1 MRVGF
6 AGKVAHAFLDS
17 KLTPLIIAASL
28 GLGALALLA
37 TPREEEPQ
45 IRVPMVDVMVAW
57 PGAEPAEV
65 ENRIV
70 APIERILWG
79 VPGVEH
85 IYSVSRPGMGMVT
98 VRFKVNES
106 NEDSLVKVYERQT
119 AMSWIMPRDIMPPV
133 IELHSIDDVPFL
145 SLTLW
150 GEGWSSD
157 RLRPLAAE
165 LAQELSEI
173 PEASRAQLI
182 GGQPR
187 VVRVEPDPDR
197 LAAAGVSWMQLT
209 SALQAAS
216 VRQAAGTAVRDN
228 REIRV
233 EVGPLFRSSEEVG
246 RVVVALAQGRPVYV
260 SQVARVVDGPD
271 EAQDAVF
278 FSPGPAGARG
288 GQPAGSEHPAVTIAL
303 SKRTGANASALAERV
318 LHKLEDLRPR
328 LVPAEVHVEVTR
340 NYGETAQE
348 KSNELVDHLLIATLS
363 VVALISLA
371 MGWRSGLV
379 VGIAVPVTLAL
390 TLFIY
395 FLAGYTLNRVT
406 LFALIFS
413 IGILVDDAIV
423 VVENIER
430 HYREKKG
437 QPLLRTAIEA
447 VDEVG
452 NPTILATFTVIA
464 AILPMAFVRGL
475 MGPYMRP
482 IPTGASAAM
491 LFSLAIAFMVTPWA
505 AYRLLKGVD
514 LSHGHA
520 GHEPA
525 SSSGVARLYR
535 RVMNALIA
543 RPVLRWSFFGAVALV
558 LLIAMAMVGL
568 GLVKVKMLPFDNK
581 SEFQV
586 LVDHPEGTPFE
597 VTLETARQMKS
608 YLATVPEV
616 KNLQL
621 YAGNAAPFNFNG
633 LVRHYFLRRSPNWA
647 DLQVNLSPKHD
658 RAAQSHD
665 IAKRVRPALVEI
677 ATRRGASVKVVEIPP
692 GPPVMDTMVA
702 EIYGPTEAARL
713 EVAKTVRGLF
723 ETTPGVV
730 DVHDSLETPRERVLV
745 SLDREKA
752 GLKGIPAM
760 AAVETL
766 AGPGAGRDVA
776 RIDAPSSREP
786 VPVRVRLSAAD
797 RASAKRRLSLRVDSK
812 QGGQVAIGELAHVE
826 RAPEPQPLV
835 RKDLKPVVYVMGDLA
850 GERESPVYAI
860 LALNQRLDALTL
872 PGGAKLERYSVEAP
886 ETSDRQAMKWDGE
899 WQITYEV
906 FRDLGIAFAVVLV
919 LIAVL
924 VIGWFQSFAVP
935 LAILLPIPLSL
946 IGILPGHW
954 MFGAFFTATSMIGF
968 IAGAGIIVRN
978 SIILV
983 DFTELR
989 LRQGMSLEE
998 AVVEAGELRFR
1009 PILLTAAAVVVGS
1022 LVMLFD
1028 PIFQGLAISLMMG
1041 SIAAVILSP
1050 VTVPVLYY
1058 LIARRGRAEELHRE
1072 GAAPTVSA

>member
-1 MRVGF
+1 MRVGL

-17 KLTPLIIAASL
+17 KLTPLVIAASL

-65 ENRIV
+65 ENRVV

-106 NEDSLVKVYERQT
+106 NEASLVKVYERQS
-119 AMSWIMPRDIMPPV
+119 AMSWIMPRDIQPPIV
-133 IELHSIDDVPFL
+133 ELHSIDDVPFL
-145 SLTLW
+145 TLTLW
-150 GEGWSSD
+150 GEGWSTD

-165 LAQELSEI
+165 LAQELSEV

-197 LAAAGVSWMQLT
+197 MAAAGISWMQLT
-209 SALQAAS
+209 GALQAAS

-228 REIRV
+228 REARV
-233 EVGPLFRSSEEVG
+233 EVGPLFRSSEEIG
-246 RVVVALAQGRPVYV
+246 KVVVGLSQGRPVYV
-260 SQVARVVDGPD
+260 SQVARVIDGPD
-271 EAQDAVF
+271 EATDAVF
-278 FSPGPAGARG
+278 FSPGPAGASG
-288 GQPAGSEHPAVTIAL
+288 GAPAGSEHPAVTIAL
-303 SKRTGANASALAERV
+303 SKRTGANATVLAENV
-318 LHKLEDLRPR
+318 LRKVEDLRPR
-328 LVPAEVHVEVTR
+328 LLPAEVRVEVTR

-348 KSNELVDHLLIATLS
+348 KSNELVDHLLVATLS
-363 VVALISLA
+363 VVVLISLA

-395 FLAGYTLNRVT
+395 YVAGYTLNRVT

-430 HYREKKG
+430 HHREKKR
-437 QPLLRTAIEA
+437 LSFLRVAVEA
-447 VDEVG
+447 TDEVG

-464 AILPMAFVRGL
+464 AILPMAFVRGM
-475 MGPYMRP
+475 MGPYMSP

-491 LFSLAIAFMVTPWA
+491 LFSLAVAFMVTPWA
-505 AYRLLKGVD
+505 AARVFRR
-514 LSHGHA
+514 HA
-520 GHEPA
+520 ATARDEGPEGR
-525 SSSGVARLYR
+525 STRLYR
-535 RVMNALIA
+535 RVMTSLVTRAST
-543 RPVLRWSFFGAVALV
+543 RWAFFAFVVAL
-558 LLIAMAMVGL
+558 LAAAAALVGV

-586 LVDHPEGTPFE
+586 MIDHPEGTPLE
-597 VTLETARQMKS
+597 VTLETARRMKD

-616 KNLQL
+616 RNVQL

-633 LVRHYFLRRSPNWA
+633 LVRHYFLRRSPHLA

-658 RAAQSHD
+658 RDAQSHD

-677 ATRRGASVKVVEIPP
+677 AKRRGASVKVVEIPP
-692 GPPVMDTMVA
+692 GPPVMATMVA
-702 EIYGPTEAARL
+702 EVYGPTPQVRQ
-713 EVAKTVRGLF
+713 EVAKSVRSLF

-730 DVHDSLETPRERVLV
+730 DVHDSMEAERERVLV
-745 SLDREKA
+745 SVDREKA

-776 RIDAPSSREP
+776 RIDAPTSREP

-797 RASAKRRLSLRVDSK
+797 RASRERRLALRVDSPL
-812 QGGQVAIGELAHVE
+812 GGQVAIGELARVE

-860 LALNQRLDALTL
+860 LALNEGLDALKL
-872 PGGAKLERYSVEAP
+872 PDGAGIERYSTVAP
-886 ETSDRQAMKWDGE
+886 ETSDRVEMKWDGE

-906 FRDLGIAFAVVLV
+906 FRDLGIAFAVVLA

-924 VIGWFQSFAVP
+924 VVGWFQSFTVP

-946 IGILPGHW
+946 IGILPGHFL
-954 MFGAFFTATSMIGF
+954 FGAFFTATSMIGF

-983 DFTELR
+983 DFVELK
-989 LRQGMSLEE
+989 LRQGMALEE
-998 AVVEAGELRFR
+998 AVVEAGVVRFR
-1009 PILLTAAAVVVGS
+1009 PMLLTAAAVVVGS
-1022 LVMLFD
+1022 FVMLFD

-1041 SIAAVILSP
+1041 EVAATFLSRLA
-1050 VTVPVLYY
+1050 VPVVYY
-1058 LIARRGRAEELHRE
+1058 LIARRGRAEELRQE
-1072 GAAPTVSA
+1072 GLAPAVVA

>member
-1 MRVGF
+1 MRTGF
-6 AGKVAHAFLDS
+6 AGRLAHAFLDS

-28 GLGALALLA
+28 GLGALALFA

-85 IYSVSRPGMGMVT
+85 IYSVSRPGMAMIT

-119 AMSWIMPRDIMPPV
+119 AMGWIMPRDAMPPI

-165 LAQELSEI
+165 LAQELSEV

-197 LAAAGVSWMQLT
+197 MAAAGISWMQLT
-209 SALQAAS
+209 GALQAAS
-216 VRQAAGTAVRDN
+216 VRQAAGSAVRDN

-233 EVGPLFRSSEEVG
+233 EVGPLFQSSEEVG
-246 RVVVALAQGRPVYV
+246 RVVVGLAQGRPVYL
-260 SQVARVVDGPD
+260 SQVARVFDGPD
-271 EAQDAVF
+271 EATDAVF
-278 FSPGPAGARG
+278 FTPGPAGATAG
-288 GQPAGSEHPAVTIAL
+288 APVGSEHAAVTIAL
-303 SKRTGANASALAERV
+303 SKRTGANASALAQSV
-318 LHKLEDLRPR
+318 LRKLEDLRPR
-328 LVPAEVHVEVTR
+328 LVPAEVHVDVTR

-491 LFSLAIAFMVTPWA
+491 LFSLAIAFIVTPWA
-505 AYRLLKGVD
+505 AYRLFKGVD
-514 LSHGHA
+514 LSHGHETA
-520 GHEPA
+520 T
-525 SSSGVARLYR
+525 SSAAARAYR
-535 RVMNALIA
+535 KLMNGLIA
-543 RPVLRWSFFGAVALV
+543 RPVLRWSFFGAVALILV
-558 LLIAMAMVGL
+558 LAMSTVGL

-581 SEFQV
+581 GEFQV
-586 LVDHPEGTPFE
+586 LVDHPEGTPLE
-597 VTLETARQMKS
+597 VTLETARQMQA

-616 KNLQL
+616 KDLQL

-633 LVRHYFLRRSPNWA
+633 LVRHYFLRRSPQWA
-647 DLQVNLSPKHD
+647 DLQVNLSPKGE
-658 RAAQSHD
+658 RQAQSHD

-677 ATRRGASVKVVEIPP
+677 AKKRGASVKVVEIPP

-702 EIYGPTEAARL
+702 EIYGPTPEARHD
-713 EVAKTVRGLF
+713 VAKAVRGLF
-723 ETTPGVV
+723 LTTAGVV
-730 DVHDSLETPRERVLV
+730 DVHDSMEAPRDRVLV
-745 SLDREKA
+745 TLDREKA
-752 GLKGIPAM
+752 GLKGIPAL

-776 RIDAPSSREP
+776 RIDAPTSREP
-786 VPVRVRLSAAD
+786 VPIRVRLSAAD
-797 RASAKRRLSLRVDSK
+797 RASKERRLSLRVDSPL
-812 QGGQVAIGELAHVE
+812 GGQVSMAELARVE
-826 RAPEPQPLV
+826 QTPEPQPLV
-835 RKDLKPVVYVMGDLA
+835 RKDLKPVIYVMGDLA

-860 LALNQRLDALTL
+860 AALNEKLDALKL
-872 PGGAKLERYSVEAP
+872 PNGATLERYSIEAP
-886 ETSDRQAMKWDGE
+886 ETSDRPAMKWDGE

-919 LIAVL
+919 LIAIL
-924 VIGWFQSFAVP
+924 VIGWFQSFAIP
-935 LAILLPIPLSL
+935 LVILLPIPLSL

-989 LRQGMSLEE
+989 LRQGMPLAE

-1009 PILLTAAAVVVGS
+1009 PILLTGAAVVVGS

-1041 SIAAVILSP
+1041 SITAVILSP

-1058 LIARRGRAEELHRE
+1058 LLARRGRAEELRLE
-1072 GAAPTVSA
+1072 GEAPEVGA

>member
-6 AGKVAHAFLDS
+6 AGRIAHAFLDS
-17 KLTPLIIAASL
+17 KLTPLVIAASL
-28 GLGALALLA
+28 GLGALGLLA

-57 PGAEPAEV
+57 PGAEPGEV
-65 ENRIV
+65 ENRV
-70 APIERILWG
+70 VVPIERILWG

-85 IYSVSRPGMGMVT
+85 VYSSSRPGMGMVT

-106 NEDSLVKVYERQT
+106 NEASLVKVYERQT
-119 AMSWIMPRDIMPPV
+119 AMGWTMPQGTMPPI

-145 SLTLW
+145 TLTLW
-150 GEGWSSD
+150 GRGWTSD

-165 LAQELSEI
+165 LAQELSEV

-182 GGQPR
+182 GGEPR

-197 LAAAGVSWMQLT
+197 MAAAGVSWMRLT
-209 SALQAAS
+209 GALQAAS
-216 VRQAAGTAVRDN
+216 VRQPAGTAVRDN

-233 EVGPLFRSSEEVG
+233 EVGPLFRRSEEIG
-246 RVVVALAQGRPVYV
+246 RVVVGLAQGRPVYV
-260 SQVARVVDGPD
+260 SQVARVVDGPE
-271 EAQDAVF
+271 EATGAVF
-278 FSPGPAGARG
+278 FSPGAAGTSEG
-288 GQPAGSEHPAVTIAL
+288 TPAGSEHPAVTIAL
-303 SKRTGANASALAERV
+303 SKRTGANATVLARRV
-318 LHKLEDLRPR
+318 LAKVEDLRPR
-328 LVPAEVHVEVTR
+328 LIPAEVRVDVTR

-348 KSNELVDHLLIATLS
+348 KSNELVEHLLIATLS

-371 MGWRSGLV
+371 MGWRSGIV

-395 FLAGYTLNRVT
+395 YVAGYTLNRVT

-430 HYREKKG
+430 HHRERRS
-437 QPLLRTAIEA
+437 LSFTRVAIEA
-447 VDEVG
+447 TDEVG

-464 AILPMAFVRGL
+464 AILPMAFVRGM
-475 MGPYMRP
+475 MGPYMSP

-491 LFSLAIAFMVTPWA
+491 LFSLAVAFMVTPWA
-505 AYRLLKGVD
+505 AARIFGR
-514 LSHGHA
+514 GH
-520 GHEPA
+520 
-525 SSSGVARLYR
+525 VAQAHDEGPEGRSTRLYR
-535 RVMNALIA
+535 RVMTCLVTRAPA
-543 RPVLRWSFFGAVALV
+543 RWAFFAFVVAL
-558 LLIAMAMVGL
+558 LLASAALVGV

-586 LVDHPEGTPFE
+586 MIDHPEGTPLE
-597 VTLETARQMKS
+597 VTLETARRMKDH
-608 YLATVPEV
+608 LAAVPEV
-616 KNLQL
+616 RNVQL
-621 YAGNAAPFNFNG
+621 YAGDAAPFNFNG
-633 LVRHYFLRRSPNWA
+633 LVRHYFLRRSPHWA

-658 RAAQSHD
+658 REAQSHD
-665 IAKRVRPALVEI
+665 IAKRVRPALALI
-677 ATRRGASVKVVEIPP
+677 AKRRGASVKVVEIPP
-692 GPPVMDTMVA
+692 GPPVLDTMVA
-702 EIYGPTEAARL
+702 EIYGPTPQVRQ
-713 EVAKTVRGLF
+713 EVARIVRGLF

-730 DVHDSLETPRERVLV
+730 DVHDSMEADRERVLV
-745 SLDREKA
+745 SIDREKA

-776 RIDAPSSREP
+776 RVDAPSSREP

-797 RASAKRRLSLRVDSK
+797 RASRERRLALRVDSPA
-812 QGGQVAIGELAHVE
+812 GGPVSIGEIARVE
-826 RAPEPQPLV
+826 RVPEPQPLV

-860 LALNQRLDALTL
+860 LALNARLDALKL
-872 PGGAKLERYSVEAP
+872 PDGAEIERFSTVAP
-886 ETSDRQAMKWDGE
+886 ETSDRVAMKWDGE

-906 FRDLGIAFAVVLV
+906 FRDLGIAFAVVLA

-924 VIGWFQSFAVP
+924 VVGWFQSFTVP

-954 MFGAFFTATSMIGF
+954 GFSAFFTATSMIGF

-983 DFTELR
+983 DFIELK
-989 LRQGMSLEE
+989 LRQGMALEE
-998 AVVEAGELRFR
+998 AVVEAGVVRFR
-1009 PILLTAAAVVVGS
+1009 PMLLTAAAVVVGS
-1022 LVMLFD
+1022 FVMLFD

-1041 SIAAVILSP
+1041 EVAATFLSRLA
-1050 VTVPVLYY
+1050 VPVVYY
-1058 LIARRGRAEELHRE
+1058 LIARRGRAEELRRE
-1072 GAAPTVSA
+1072 GLAPAVVA

>member
-45 IRVPMVDVMVAW
+45 IRVPMVDVIVAW

-79 VPGVEH
+79 IPGVEH
-85 IYSVSRPGMGMVT
+85 IYSVSRPGVGMVT

-106 NEDSLVKVYERQT
+106 NETSLVKVYERQS
-119 AMSWIMPRDIMPPV
+119 AMGWIMPRDTLPPI

-150 GEGWSSD
+150 GEGFSSD

-165 LAQELSEI
+165 IAQELSEI
-173 PEASRAQLI
+173 PEASRAQII

-197 LAAAGVSWMQLT
+197 MAAAGVSWMQL
-209 SALQAAS
+209 SGALQAAS
-216 VRQAAGTAVRDN
+216 TRQAAGTAVRDN
-228 REIRV
+228 REVRM
-233 EVGPLFRSSEEVG
+233 EVGPLFRSSEEIG
-246 RVVVALAQGRPVYV
+246 RVVVGLAQGRPVYV
-260 SQVARVVDGPD
+260 AQVARVLDGPD
-271 EAQDAVF
+271 EARDVVF
-278 FSPGPAGARG
+278 FSPGPSGAAKGR
-288 GQPAGSEHPAVTIAL
+288 PAGGGYPAVTIAL
-303 SKRTGANASALAERV
+303 SKRTGANATDLAERV
-318 LHKLEDLRPR
+318 LKKLEGLRPR
-328 LVPAEVHVEVTR
+328 LIPAEVHVDVTR

-348 KSNELVDHLLIATLS
+348 KSNELVEHLLIATLS

-395 FLAGYTLNRVT
+395 FLSGYTLNRVT

-437 QPLLRTAIEA
+437 QPLLRTAVEA

-505 AYRLLKGVD
+505 AYRLFRGVD
-514 LSHGHA
+514 LGHHG
-520 GHEPA
+520 GHEEA
-525 SSSGVARLYR
+525 TSGAMARLYR
-535 RVMNALIA
+535 RAMNALIA
-543 RPVLRWSFFGAVALV
+543 RPSLRWPFFGAVALV
-558 LLIAMAMVGL
+558 LLLAMAMVGV
-568 GLVKVKMLPFDNK
+568 GLIKVKMLPFDNK

-586 LVDHPEGTPFE
+586 LVDHAEGTPLE
-597 VTLETARQMKS
+597 VTLETARRMKD
-608 YLATVPEV
+608 YLVTVPEV
-616 KNLQL
+616 KDLQL
-621 YAGNAAPFNFNG
+621 YAGTAAPFNFNG
-633 LVRHYFLRRSPNWA
+633 LVRHYFMRRSPDGA
-647 DLQVNLSPKHD
+647 DIQVNLAPKHD
-658 RAAQSHD
+658 RDAQSHE

-677 ATRRGASVKVVEIPP
+677 ARKRGARVKVVEIPP

-702 EIYGPTEAARL
+702 EIYGPTPDVRHQVARS
-713 EVAKTVRGLF
+713 VRGLF
-723 ETTPGVV
+723 EATAGVV
-730 DVHDSLETPRERVLV
+730 DVHDSMEVERERELV

-752 GLKGIPAM
+752 GLKGIPAL

-766 AGPGAGRDVA
+766 AAPGAGRDVA
-776 RIDAPSSREP
+776 RLDAPTAREP

-797 RASAKRRLSLRVDSK
+797 RASRERRLSLRVDSPL
-812 QGGQVAIGELAHVE
+812 GGQVAIGELARVE
-826 RAPEPQPLV
+826 RVGEPQPLV

-860 LALNQRLDALTL
+860 LALNQKLDALRVRG
-872 PGGAKLERYSVEAP
+872 GGALERHSVEPP
-886 ETSDRQAMKWDGE
+886 ETSDRAAMKWDGE

-946 IGILPGHW
+946 IGILPGHFL
-954 MFGAFFTATSMIGF
+954 FGAFFTATSMIGF

-989 LRQGMSLEE
+989 LRQGMPLEE

-1022 LVMLFD
+1022 LVILFD

-1050 VTVPVLYY
+1050 ITVPVLYY
-1058 LIARRGRAEELHRE
+1058 MIARRRRAEELRLE
-1072 GAAPTVSA
+1072 GGAAAVTA